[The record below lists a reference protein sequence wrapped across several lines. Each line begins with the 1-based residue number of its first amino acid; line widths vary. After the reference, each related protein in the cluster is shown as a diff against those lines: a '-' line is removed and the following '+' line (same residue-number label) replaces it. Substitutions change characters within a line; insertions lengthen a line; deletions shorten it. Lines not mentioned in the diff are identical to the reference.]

1 MAALQMSREWIG
13 IQQFPPATQSKLLEI
28 LEKFKE
34 EDVSS
39 LTVLVMGKG
48 GVGKSSTVNSV
59 IGERAA
65 AVTTFQSDGLRPTLV
80 SRSRSGFTLNIIDTP
95 GLIEGGYVNDQA
107 VNLIKGFLLNKTID
121 VLLYVDRLDVYR
133 VDDLDRQVVTAITDA
148 FGKEIWKKSALV
160 LSHAQFSP
168 PDGLNY
174 DLFVSRRSDA
184 LLKLIRGAAQLKKQD
199 MQGSLIPVILV
210 ENSGRCHKNE
220 SDEKILPDG
229 TSWIPNLFKT
239 ITEIS
244 FNCNK
249 SIHVDKK
256 LVEGPNPNDRG
267 KRLIPLIFAFQFAQN
282 KLSNGDSYVNV
293 RSGNLAYCFMIHVL
307 MVLNLQYLLVM
318 KPLVRFIKSDVSR
331 ESKPAWEMRGSGSAS
346 RRS

>member
-1 MAALQMSREWIG
+1 MDGQGFVSMAALQMSREWLG

-28 LEKFKE
+28 LGKYKE

-39 LTVLVMGKG
+39 LTVVVMGKG

-59 IGERAA
+59 MNEKAA
-65 AVTTFQSDGLRPTLV
+65 AVSTFQSEGLRPSLV

-107 VNLIKGFLLNKTID
+107 INLIKGFLLNKTID

-133 VDDLDRQVVTAITDA
+133 VDDLDRQVVNAITDA

-160 LSHAQFSP
+160 LTHAQFSP

-184 LLKLIRGAAQLKKQD
+184 LLKVIRAGAQLKKHEIQA
-199 MQGSLIPVILV
+199 SSIPVILV
-210 ENSGRCHKNE
+210 ENSGRCHKNDN
-220 SDEKILPDG
+220 DEKILPDG
-229 TSWIPNLFKT
+229 TAWIPSLVNTL
-239 ITEIS
+239 TEIS
-244 FNCNK
+244 FNGNK

-256 LVEGPNPNDRG
+256 LVDGPNPNERG
-267 KRLIPLIFAFQFAQN
+267 KRLIPLIFAFQ
-282 KLSNGDSYVNV
+282 
-293 RSGNLAYCFMIHVL
+293 
-307 MVLNLQYLLVM
+307 YLLVM
-318 KPLVRFIKSDVSR
+318 KPLVRAIKSDVGR
-331 ESKPAWEMRGSGSAS
+331 ESKPAWEVRDSGSAN

>member
-1 MAALQMSREWIG
+1 MAALQMSREWVG
-13 IQQFPPATQSKLLEI
+13 IQQFPPATQSRLLEI
-28 LEKFKE
+28 LGKYKE

-59 IGERAA
+59 IGEKAA
-65 AVTTFQSDGLRPTLV
+65 AVSTFQSEGLRPTLV
-80 SRSRSGFTLNIIDTP
+80 SRSRSGFTLNIIDSP

-107 VNLIKGFLLNKTID
+107 INIIKRFLLNMTID

-133 VDDLDRQVVTAITDA
+133 VDDLDRQVVSAITDA

-160 LSHAQFSP
+160 LTHAQFSP

-184 LLKLIRGAAQLKKQD
+184 LLKVIRTGAQLKKQD
-199 MQGSLIPVILV
+199 MLQGSSIPVILV

-229 TSWIPNLFKT
+229 TSWIPNLVST
-239 ITEIS
+239 MTEIS
-244 FNCNK
+244 FNGNK
-249 SIHVDKK
+249 AIHVDKK
-256 LVEGPNPNDRG
+256 LVEGPNPNERG
-267 KRLIPLIFAFQFAQN
+267 KRLIPLIFAFQ
-282 KLSNGDSYVNV
+282 
-293 RSGNLAYCFMIHVL
+293 
-307 MVLNLQYLLVM
+307 YLLVM
-318 KPLVRFIKSDVSR
+318 KPLVRAIKFDVTR
-331 ESKPAWEMRGSGSAS
+331 ERKPAWELRDSGLAS

>member
-1 MAALQMSREWIG
+1 MAALQMSREWIS
-13 IQQFPPATQSKLLEI
+13 IELFPEATQSKLLEI
-28 LEKFKE
+28 LEKYKQ

-59 IGERAA
+59 IGERAV
-65 AVTTFQSDGLRPTLV
+65 AVSSFQSEGLRPTLV

-107 VNLIKGFLLNKTID
+107 IKLIKGFLLNKTID

-133 VDDLDRQVVTAITDA
+133 VDDLDKQVVTAITDA
-148 FGKEIWKKSALV
+148 FGKEIWNKSALV
-160 LSHAQFSP
+160 LTHAQFSP

-174 DLFVSRRSDA
+174 DLFVSRRTDA
-184 LLKLIRGAAQLKKQD
+184 LLKVIRAGAQLKKQD
-199 MQGSLIPVILV
+199 LQGSSIPVILV
-210 ENSGRCHKNE
+210 ENSGRCHKDE
-220 SDEKILPDG
+220 REEKILPDG
-229 TSWIPNLFKT
+229 TAWIPNLVRT

-244 FNCNK
+244 FNGSK

-256 LVEGPNPNDRG
+256 LVDGPNPNERG
-267 KRLIPLIFAFQFAQN
+267 KRLIPLIFAFQ
-282 KLSNGDSYVNV
+282 Y
-293 RSGNLAYCFMIHVL
+293 M
-307 MVLNLQYLLVM
+307 LVM
-318 KPLVRFIKSDVSR
+318 KPLVRAIKSDVAR
-331 ESKPAWEMRGSGSAS
+331 QSKPAWEMRDTGLAS

>member
-28 LEKFKE
+28 LGKFKE

-65 AVTTFQSDGLRPTLV
+65 AVSTFQSEGLRPSLV

-133 VDDLDRQVVTAITDA
+133 VDDLDKQVVTAITDA

-184 LLKLIRGAAQLKKQD
+184 LLKLIYASAQLKKQD
-199 MQGSLIPVILV
+199 MQDSSLPVILV

-229 TSWIPNLFKT
+229 SSWITNLYKT

-244 FNCNK
+244 FNGNK

-256 LVEGPNPNDRG
+256 LVEGPNPNARG
-267 KRLIPLIFAFQFAQN
+267 KRLIPLIFAFQ
-282 KLSNGDSYVNV
+282 
-293 RSGNLAYCFMIHVL
+293 
-307 MVLNLQYLLVM
+307 YLLVM
-318 KPLVRFIKSDVSR
+318 KPLVRAIKSDVSR
-331 ESKPAWEMRGSGSAS
+331 ESKPAWEMREPGSSAT